1 MEKGNCS
8 HLSLVF
14 YKVIDIIRH
23 NYIHI
28 FKGLQIKRH
37 FCHQFWILRIKDT
50 YILDNVKKAYVSHKI
65 MLFGSCFL
73 SFVNLG
79 SNSLSTVQ
87 WTNLKILLSLKTI
100 IKLLIMNTSLTKSL
114 ALSMLFKCFFNSWY
128 VVSSNRIPNKMLAF
142 FRSKFLLKTKKK
154 KQ

>member
-1 MEKGNCS
+1 MITVYNSPFVYDWRVLSIDQQLTTVSPTMFDSIKGSSLSRSNTPTWKTEKNRVLLEAFIIWEKGNCL

-65 MLFGSCFL
+65 MIFG
-73 SFVNLG
+73 
-79 SNSLSTVQ
+79 
-87 WTNLKILLSLKTI
+87 
-100 IKLLIMNTSLTKSL
+100 
-114 ALSMLFKCFFNSWY
+114 
-128 VVSSNRIPNKMLAF
+128 
-142 FRSKFLLKTKKK
+142 
-154 KQ
+154 

>member
-1 MEKGNCS
+1 MIGEYSLLTSNWLLSPLQCLTALRGHLFQGQILRPGRQKKIVFYFIIWEKANCS

-14 YKVIDIIRH
+14 YKVIDIIQH

-65 MLFGSCFL
+65 MLFGSCLL
-73 SFVNLG
+73 SFAKFRFKFSFNG
-79 SNSLSTVQ
+79 PMNSLSKYCY
-87 WTNLKILLSLKTI
+87 L
-100 IKLLIMNTSLTKSL
+100 
-114 ALSMLFKCFFNSWY
+114 
-128 VVSSNRIPNKMLAF
+128 
-142 FRSKFLLKTKKK
+142 
-154 KQ
+154 